1 MLTTFHIGFIPFSPM
16 INGAEKFGYPKS
28 RTRPTEDAAE
38 QKAWDDFY
46 ASVSAEIQIILNTC
60 ARKFLFS

>member
-1 MLTTFHIGFIPFSPM
+1 M
-16 INGAEKFGYPKS
+16 INGTEKFGYPKS
-28 RTRPTEDAAE
+28 RTRPDEDVAE

-60 ARKFLFS
+60 ARKFYFIIIPIS